1 MKIKRFLA
9 KDMRTALAQV
19 KETLGS
25 DAVIMSNKKVTGGI
39 EIVAAVDYDEP
50 KPKGLIA
57 EKSASSPTFMDLAEE
72 KISLGLKRPVRSEAR
87 VKPAPAADSLQALLE
102 RQQSRVEQHV
112 SQHSSEELDMPE
124 WAKGLQAPQSFTK
137 SSPCTWAT

>member
-9 KDMRTALAQV
+9 KDMRSALAQV

-50 KPKGLIA
+50 KPSVAKNDAAPL
-57 EKSASSPTFMDLAEE
+57 SPSFLDLAE
-72 KISLGLKRPVRSEAR
+72 IGRA
-87 VKPAPAADSLQALLE
+87 
-102 RQQSRVEQHV
+102 HV
-112 SQHSSEELDMPE
+112 
-124 WAKGLQAPQSFTK
+124 
-137 SSPCTWAT
+137 

>member
-50 KPKGLIA
+50 KPKALIA
-57 EKSASSPTFMDLAEE
+57 EKTASD
-72 KISLGLKRPVRSEAR
+72 R
-87 VKPAPAADSLQALLE
+87 
-102 RQQSRVEQHV
+102 
-112 SQHSSEELDMPE
+112 
-124 WAKGLQAPQSFTK
+124 K
-137 SSPCTWAT
+137 SVV